1 MHLGLCLEQQ
11 IVIDIFWVTIASVSV
26 IKPFIWLM
34 RSRRMNLRWWSS
46 YRVRYIPLIWMIY
59 ILTRDAENLMFEMFF
74 LGFFLFRFRS
84 GSIIA
89 IEITDVIRIIAT
101 RQVVIEETILK
112 RRITMTSVR
121 FVVVVV

>member
-1 MHLGLCLEQQ
+1 
-11 IVIDIFWVTIASVSV
+11 
-26 IKPFIWLM
+26 
-34 RSRRMNLRWWSS
+34 
-46 YRVRYIPLIWMIY
+46 MIY

-121 FVVVVV
+121 FVVVV